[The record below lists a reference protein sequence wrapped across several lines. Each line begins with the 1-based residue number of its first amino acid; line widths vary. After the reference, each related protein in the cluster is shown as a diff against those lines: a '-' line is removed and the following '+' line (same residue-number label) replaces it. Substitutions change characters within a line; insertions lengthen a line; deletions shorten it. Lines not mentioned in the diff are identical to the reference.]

1 MREKSRDKRLRD
13 SEVKTSRLKSAR
25 NFHFLCFCFFFIIH
39 KRFAMPHPGGPGPTV
54 AEGGRAKHCRHGD
67 LGDPGDPSADL
78 KTFSSP
84 EPAQIKIY

>member
-1 MREKSRDKRLRD
+1 MEG
-13 SEVKTSRLKSAR
+13 LKLTAGGAR
-25 NFHFLCFCFFFIIH
+25 IPIFVFFSFCIFMIY